1 MWKKELDWSSHMDS
15 LFKNGTEPTVLFKET
30 QILPRPWAPL
40 LSTPCQTALTTAL
53 FFGVMKWGD
62 GSHTADRNR
71 INKLIINLSSR
82 LHHGINKRKKK
93 QRVSEARALSNLDST
108 AWRIIIFTLFVPLR
122 CFIRATAVVT
132 GPIAAGSLFWQL
144 AAKLC
149 GVQRLFLQYAG
160 KS

>member
-1 MWKKELDWSSHMDS
+1 MRGFHLTKTKVMAVVGNWSQAKKLWKKKLDWSSHMDS

-30 QILPRPWAPL
+30 QILPRHWAPL
-40 LSTPCQTALTTAL
+40 PSTPCQTALTTAL

-93 QRVSEARALSNLDST
+93 
-108 AWRIIIFTLFVPLR
+108 
-122 CFIRATAVVT
+122 T
-132 GPIAAGSLFWQL
+132 G
-144 AAKLC
+144 
-149 GVQRLFLQYAG
+149 GV
-160 KS
+160 